1 MSVMHSHAATVDRVY
16 PLQGGIAM
24 APDKSTYSPGIDEGT
39 PVALTCNAYLI
50 QRAGE
55 WIMWDTGIEDDLYFR
70 LAGKIVAHGI
80 RGLVSR
86 PLATQLN
93 ELGLKPADIR
103 TVILSHGH
111 FDHTGNCNMFSEAK
125 FYLQDEEHQ
134 VMFGR
139 DYKKYGYVPK
149 LYSAL
154 KKGNVELLSGD
165 VDLFADG
172 SMRIFSTP
180 GHTPG
185 HCSLLL
191 NLRNSGMIVLS
202 ADVAHDRYNFDNR
215 LVPTINSDHAQSR
228 ESMEKIDEICRTYD
242 AQLWLNHDIMQQAT
256 IKHAPSWFD

>member
-1 MSVMHSHAATVDRVY
+1 MHSHAATVDRLY

-24 APDKSTYSPGIDEGT
+24 APDKSMYSPGIDKGM
-39 PVALTCNAYLI
+39 PMALSCNAYLI

-70 LAGKIVAHGI
+70 LAGKVVAHGI

-93 ELGLKPADIR
+93 ELGLNPSDIG

-111 FDHTGNCNMFSEAK
+111 FDHTGNCNMFPNAK
-125 FYLQDEEHQ
+125 FYLQEVEHQ
-134 VMFGR
+134 VMFGP
-139 DYKKYGYVPK
+139 DYDNYGYVPN

-154 KKGNVELLSGD
+154 KKDNVDLLSGD
-165 VDLFADG
+165 MDLFADG

-191 NLRNSGMIVLS
+191 NLRNSGMIMLS

-215 LVPTINSDHAQSR
+215 VVPTINSDEAQSR
-228 ESMEKIDEICRTYD
+228 DSMDKLDMICRAHK
-242 AQLWLNHDIMQQAT
+242 AQLWLNDDIRQQAT
-256 IKHAPSWFD
+256 IQHAPTWFD